1 MLILISFL
9 RIKFW
14 NQGFVL
20 WGGGVLW
27 SYILWV
33 LVDLSF
39 VSLSSVVGKFL
50 TLYWERICVTADYFM
65 LPNMILFFSL
75 FSNIF
80 FPLFT
85 ITLLVDQVKG
95 EANISYI
102 CSRFYRAPE
111 LIFGATEYTTSID
124 IWSAGCVLAELLL
137 GQVRLFPPFPILTF
151 QQSSQGKFFFIVSC
165 LISDLFVL

>member
-1 MLILISFL
+1 MELHFVGAS
-9 RIKFW
+9 
-14 NQGFVL
+14 GFVICVFKL
-20 WGGGVLW
+20 PSWQIFDSVL
-27 SYILWV
+27 
-33 LVDLSF
+33 
-39 VSLSSVVGKFL
+39 GE
-50 TLYWERICVTADYFM
+50 TICVTADYFM

-151 QQSSQGKFFFIVSC
+151 HQSSQGKFFFIVSC